1 MIVCAGMHRSGTSL
15 FMRLLSNSDIN
26 LGKHLLGAAPDNI
39 YGYFEDERVVNYHIK
54 TIKKGSFG
62 PLMANNKIHKKADLE
77 EATLI
82 YRTLLNDKV
91 DAIKDPRL
99 CLFLDVWDKVS
110 NNEAD
115 YIFIFRNPAEVIN
128 SLLRRKTDRIL
139 YLLPW
144 YAPISWLRYNRGIL
158 NFAESNMDRK
168 MIFVDNDRLVSQ
180 PNRIIKLLEK
190 KLDIEFEDDSFQN
203 AFDSELITK
212 GEEKSDI
219 DYLMPKKLKNS
230 IQKVYS
236 GLKNLELKQFEDI

>member
-15 FMRLLSNSDIN
+15 FMRLLSNSDIK
-26 LGKHLLGAAPDNI
+26 LGNHLLGAAPDNI

-54 TIKKGSFG
+54 SIKKGSLG
-62 PLMANNKIHKKADLE
+62 PLMANNKIHKKADLR
-77 EATLI
+77 EAKEIYKTLV
-82 YRTLLNDKV
+82 NDKV

-115 YIFIFRNPAEVIN
+115 YIFIFRNPTEVIN

-139 YLLPW
+139 YPLPW

-158 NFAESNMDRK
+158 NFAESHKNRN
-168 MIFVDNDRLVSQ
+168 MIFVDNDRLLSQ
-180 PNRIIKLLEK
+180 PNSIIKLLEK
-190 KLDIEFEDDSFQN
+190 KLDIKFEDDSFQN
-203 AFDSELITK
+203 AFDSELINK
-212 GEEKSDI
+212 GEVKSEI
-219 DYLMPKKLKNS
+219 DYLMPRKLKDS

-236 GLKNLELKQFEDI
+236 DLKNYERKQFEEK